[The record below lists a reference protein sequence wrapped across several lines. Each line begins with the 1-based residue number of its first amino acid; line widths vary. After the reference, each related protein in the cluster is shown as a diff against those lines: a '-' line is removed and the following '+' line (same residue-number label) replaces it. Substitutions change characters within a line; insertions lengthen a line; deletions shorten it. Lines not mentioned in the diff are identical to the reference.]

1 MQYLFNTKPLLC
13 QELVGREAELQE
25 LREALQRAAT
35 GQPQLV
41 LLMGEAG
48 VGKTKLCRYF
58 MEGSQAQHAL
68 VLFGQAIPQDAALP
82 FGPFLDA
89 FRRYF
94 SAAIGTPP
102 PSASSLHTVLASL
115 LRLFPELAS
124 MFRGSLLP
132 QFEPDGTTIQSK
144 QVVFHGILN
153 ALQELAGS
161 SLGPLLLILEDLHW
175 ADETSLEL
183 LAFLAQCL
191 DVNATSG
198 TSAHIDKSAALMIL
212 GTYRAEAL
220 SNAPALSR
228 LLLQLHTQRQAYDIR
243 VAPLTSTD
251 HKRCVHSILRQTVPA
266 EFTQF
271 LYNWDEGNPFFTE
284 ELLGSMAATGQLQ
297 SKQHVWQIST
307 DTRPHLPPSLT
318 TAILQ
323 RFERLPTG
331 DQEVL
336 SYAAVI
342 GRVFNFSL
350 LAALSNMDERE
361 LVSVLRR
368 AMSVQ
373 LISEVSHTQPP
384 IAAWAAQERYQFRH
398 ALTREAIYGQ
408 MLAPERRLGHR
419 AVAEMLEQL
428 VNRTS
433 SANTLPST
441 RRLDDVARLLAEH
454 YWLADL
460 PAKARPY
467 ALYEAER
474 ARRVFALREE
484 RYYLN
489 MTQTSLPED
498 DPERLQLLQRMG
510 MLSLGLY
517 DFTDALHWLT
527 QTKNGYQRIGHH
539 HQALQVMANLLFA
552 NWFLASQSMLD
563 LLAEIETEA
572 ELVFADP
579 DPASRG
585 AETLVAASIL
595 AHYWTVHSLYTRSA
609 PWIERCFA
617 LFESLD
623 DPRKVPA
630 IQLTYITRGWFKAHR
645 HNNDFE
651 EGRAEIR
658 HAIDLAS
665 QYSLPD
671 VIMMGYAAFA
681 WLLIYWGRTGEA
693 EQVLEEAAELEERSG
708 TLLPLFLL
716 GWLRFFSG
724 DQWELG
730 MKRLRQG
737 IEQLEQLE
745 QLHASYLVATGR
757 VALARFL
764 LARNELD
771 EARMHLL
778 AAQPAL
784 ETNNEYIYLAPLWWG
799 FASLH
804 AAQAKLLEAQEW
816 YERILNRWKT
826 TGDTFIILPM
836 LLDGIVFY
844 ANTGDLLKA
853 WQWLDELRTVMQCT
867 DNPVGAAALLEGQG
881 VVHAREGKIAQAIQE
896 LRQAIE
902 VWSTLKRDYQRAL
915 TSQRLAELLI
925 TWARKSAGNRTAY
938 TAAREEAN
946 MLLNQALAVY
956 ERLQIPTGIQ
966 SIQMLRSSTYL
977 QAQWKR
983 RQTLEAHKPL
993 QGLTQREMQVLL
1005 QLTAGRS
1012 NREIASALH
1021 ISVGTVELHVTHILA
1036 KLGCESRTQA
1046 AAYAFAHGWVSNQ
1059 FST

>member
-13 QELVGREAELQE
+13 QEIVDRKDELQE

-41 LLMGEAG
+41 LLAGEAG
-48 VGKTKLCRYF
+48 VGKTKLCRSF
-58 MEGSQAQHAL
+58 MEESKAQHIL
-68 VLFGQAIPQDAALP
+68 VLFGQAIPQDVALP

-94 SAAIGTPP
+94 TAIIGTSP
-102 PSASSLHTVLASL
+102 PSASSLHTVFASL
-115 LRLFPELAS
+115 LRLFPELTP

-132 QFEPDGTTIQSK
+132 PLEPDGTTIQSK
-144 QVVFHGILN
+144 QVIFHGISS

-161 SLGPLLLILEDLHW
+161 SSGPLLLILEDLHW

-183 LAFLAQCL
+183 LAFLAQRL
-191 DVNATSG
+191 DVNAIPG
-198 TSAHIDKSAALMIL
+198 TSAHVDKSVTVMIL

-220 SNAPALSR
+220 SDAPALSR
-228 LLLQLHTQRQAYDIR
+228 LLLQLHTQRHAYDIQ
-243 VAPLTSTD
+243 VGPLTSTD
-251 HKRCVHSILRQTVPA
+251 HKHCVNSILRQTVPE

-271 LYNWDEGNPFFTE
+271 LYSWDEGNPFFTE
-284 ELLGSMAATGQLQ
+284 ELLGSMAATGHLQ
-297 SKQHVWQIST
+297 WKQHVWQIAT
-307 DTRPHLPPSLT
+307 DTRPHLPLSLT
-318 TAILQ
+318 SAILE
-323 RFERLPTG
+323 RFERLPVG

-342 GRVFNFSL
+342 GRVFDFSL
-350 LAALSNMDERE
+350 LAALANMDERE

-373 LISEVSHTQPP
+373 LISEVSYTQPSLS
-384 IAAWAAQERYQFRH
+384 AWVAQERYQFRH

-428 VNRTS
+428 VNSTPSVNTS
-433 SANTLPST
+433 PAT

-460 PAKARPY
+460 PTKARPY
-467 ALYEAER
+467 ALHEAER
-474 ARRVFALREE
+474 ARRVFAFREE

-489 MTQTSLPED
+489 MVQTSLPAD
-498 DPERLQLLQRMG
+498 DPERLQMLQRMG
-510 MLSLGLY
+510 MLSLGFY
-517 DFTDALHWLT
+517 DFADALHWLT
-527 QTKNGYQRIGHH
+527 LAKNGYQRIGHH

-552 NWFLASQSMLD
+552 NWFLASQSMPD
-563 LLAEIETEA
+563 ILAEIETAA

-579 DPASRG
+579 DPASRD

-609 PWIERCFA
+609 LWIKRCFA

-630 IQLTYITRGWFKAHR
+630 IQLTYITRGWFKAHG

-681 WLLIYWGRTGEA
+681 WLLIYWGRADEA
-693 EQVLEEAAELEERSG
+693 EQVLEEADELEERSG

-737 IEQLEQLE
+737 IEQLEQV
-745 QLHASYLVATGR
+745 HASYLVATGR
-757 VALARFL
+757 VALAHLL

-771 EARMHLL
+771 EAGMHLQ

-784 ETNNEYIYLAPLWWG
+784 ETNNEYVYLAPMWWG
-799 FASLH
+799 FAGLH
-804 AAQAKLLEAQEW
+804 AAQGNLLEAQEW

-826 TGDTFIILPM
+826 AEDTFVILPI

-844 ANTGDLLKA
+844 ADTGNLVKA
-853 WQWLDELRTVMQCT
+853 RQWLDELRTVMQRT
-867 DNPVGAAALLEGQG
+867 DNPVGAAALLEAQG
-881 VVHAREGKIAQAIQE
+881 AVHAQEGKIEQAIQE
-896 LRQAIE
+896 LRQAVE
-902 VWSTLKRDYQRAL
+902 VWSKLKRDYQRAL
-915 TSQRLAELLI
+915 TSQRLAELLL
-925 TWARKSAGNRTAY
+925 TWARKCTTNRIAC

-946 MLLNQALAVY
+946 MLLDQALAVY
-956 ERLQIPTGIQ
+956 KRLQIPTGIQ
-966 SIQMLRSSTYL
+966 AIQMLRSSTHL

-983 RQTLEAHKPL
+983 RQTLETHQPL

-1012 NREIASALH
+1012 NREIAAVLH

-1036 KLGCESRTQA
+1036 KLGCETRTQA
-1046 AAYAFAHGWVSNQ
+1046 AAYAFAHGWV
-1059 FST
+1059 TK